1 MQLCQNFD
9 MSMNDP
15 TVSMIIRFDQVDHRC
30 RDKERTR
37 CVAAILFISV
47 DYLLY
52 C

>member
-1 MQLCQNFD
+1 
-9 MSMNDP
+9 MNDP
-15 TVSMIIRFDQVDHRC
+15 TVSMIIRFDQVDDRC

-47 DYLLY
+47 DYLFY